1 MDLTEIIQE
10 VCENHPDK
18 IVVDISEYENDE
30 HQFATGKD
38 RDDDDEEESNGGR
51 QQVRC
56 ENQ

>member
-1 MDLTEIIQE
+1 ME
-10 VCENHPDK
+10 VDDIDN
-18 IVVDISEYENDE
+18 ISEKYPLSDYNENDE
-30 HQFATGKD
+30 NQFATGKD